1 MASKRDLV
9 EAHGYTKRR
18 LVSAF
23 VSGAPAGRD
32 VESVSRVR
40 PVIAGLA
47 ASALL
52 LGGTAIAGML
62 AAPLAPG
69 WEDAHV
75 IIGKQSA
82 ARYVSEKGTLYP
94 VLNATSAR
102 LMLPS
107 TAGYPIVVVDDNLLG
122 DIPRGAARGILGAP
136 DDLPT
141 TPNLL
146 QTGWVSCLVSGRTVT
161 TLRSTAVPAAPDT
174 DAPIGQ
180 FVTSGGSTWLIAGD
194 YRYPVPADKVGALR
208 RDLHLDGIDVPDVPG
223 VWLDV
228 VNLGRPLTLAVA
240 GQGTP
245 LPPAMT
251 MGGKITRVGQVI
263 KDASN
268 AGALSLVLA
277 SGTVPLTEFA
287 AAVYRSTSSPE
298 LAEAV
303 TVKSAD
309 IATVPAGPSR
319 ATVYPDSWP
328 ERLPTAAKGTV
339 CVLLQTQGPDK
350 PARTRVIVL
359 AAESPRVTAS
369 AGATVEP
376 GKGALVRASST
387 GSPLGPVFII
397 DQSGRKFAITDPSDE
412 TLARLGYAGL
422 RPAIVPAPWLL
433 VFPSGPALSEQAAL
447 AAPTA
452 GGGGP

>member
-1 MASKRDLV
+1 MWLITNSQDPP
-9 EAHGYTKRR
+9 GPTRR
-18 LVSAF
+18 TTS
-23 VSGAPAGRD
+23 
-32 VESVSRVR
+32 
-40 PVIAGLA
+40 
-47 ASALL
+47 
-52 LGGTAIAGML
+52 T
-62 AAPLAPG
+62 PG
-69 WEDAHV
+69 V
-75 IIGKQSA
+75 
-82 ARYVSEKGTLYP
+82 V
-94 VLNATSAR
+94 AT
-102 LMLPS
+102 
-107 TAGYPIVVVDDNLLG
+107 
-122 DIPRGAARGILGAP
+122 
-136 DDLPT
+136 
-141 TPNLL
+141 
-146 QTGWVSCLVSGRTVT
+146 TGWVSCLVSGRTVT

-422 RPAIVPAPWLL
+422 RPAVVPAPWLL
-433 VFPSGPALSEQAAL
+433 VFPSGPALNEQAAL